1 MSGAREVARLPAS
14 PTAGASEHPT
24 GNSCPASD
32 MLDDSGRS
40 QLGGVVGTEKRRG
53 RLKPD
58 AARELCC
65 DLKDAL
71 TSFGNGR
78 AGVAELLHQ
87 IERTAKYVQGKPHAT
102 LWDAEEAMTWLVCRY
117 APGRIED
124 TGRHGVGFLDLYAKV
139 REARN
144 DVAHTGTEAAL
155 AGERSSAM
163 TTVLME
169 ALSVAAERD
178 DGQTMC
184 DAMVS
189 NPICA
194 HNWQTLA
201 DLRRTMLVN
210 NYSALPISDGQ
221 RGDRAWLCVEDEEL
235 ARYLRDGGRG
245 RRTRTLGDE
254 RLKECESGMG
264 FLEAVAVGEDE
275 QVKSVLSASKLPV
288 LVTRPA
294 ANNEKKRE
302 IVGIVTA
309 FDLL

>member
-1 MSGAREVARLPAS
+1 M
-14 PTAGASEHPT
+14 
-24 GNSCPASD
+24 
-32 MLDDSGRS
+32 
-40 QLGGVVGTEKRRG
+40 GTKTRRG
-53 RLKPD
+53 RLDPD
-58 AARELCC
+58 AASELCC
-65 DLKDAL
+65 DLKNAL
-71 TSFGNGR
+71 TCFANGR

-87 IERTAKYVQGKPHAT
+87 IERTAKYVQGKPHAS
-102 LWDAEEAMTWLVCRY
+102 LWDAEDAMTRFVCRY

-144 DVAHTGTEAAL
+144 DMAHTGTEAAL
-155 AGERSSAM
+155 AGARSSTMA
-163 TTVLME
+163 TVLME
-169 ALSVAAERD
+169 ALAVAAERD

-184 DAMVS
+184 DVMVS
-189 NPICA
+189 NPTCA

-221 RGDRAWLCVEDEEL
+221 CGDRVWLCVEDEKL
-235 ARYLRDGGRG
+235 ARYLRNGGRG

-254 RLKECESGMG
+254 RLKECEAGMD
-264 FLEAVAVGEDE
+264 FLEAVAVAEDS
-275 QVKSVLSASKLPV
+275 QVKSVLSTSKLPV
-288 LVTRPA
+288 LATRPVA
-294 ANNEKKRE
+294 KNEKKRE